1 MSRSERLLALI
12 QLLRRHRRPVAGA
25 ALAAELGVSL
35 RTIYRDIGSLVATG
49 APIEGEAGIGFVLHD
64 GYVLPPLMFSAE
76 EIEAVVLGSRMVAQS
91 ADAPLARAARDALAK
106 ITAVLPE
113 GRRDDVASLGLL
125 SAPRRP
131 AAPDGVELERLRQ
144 AIRAERRVW
153 IDYADEAG
161 NRTERR
167 IWPIALTYYERVRL
181 LAAWCELRQAFRH
194 FRTDRIAALRE
205 TAERFPRPRRAL
217 MREWRAIEGLPD
229 PD

>member
-1 MSRSERLLALI
+1 MSRSERLLDLI
-12 QLLRRHRRPVAGA
+12 QLLRRHRRLVAGA

-35 RTIYRDIGSLVATG
+35 RSLYRDIASLVATG
-49 APIEGEAGIGFVLHD
+49 APIEGEAGVGFVLHD

-113 GRRDDVASLGLL
+113 GRREDVASAGLL

-131 AAPDGVELERLRQ
+131 AAPDGVELARLRQ

-153 IDYADEAG
+153 IDYADETG
-161 NRTERR
+161 KRTERR

-194 FRTDRIAALRE
+194 FRTDRIATLRE
-205 TAERFPRPRRAL
+205 TDERFPRARRAL